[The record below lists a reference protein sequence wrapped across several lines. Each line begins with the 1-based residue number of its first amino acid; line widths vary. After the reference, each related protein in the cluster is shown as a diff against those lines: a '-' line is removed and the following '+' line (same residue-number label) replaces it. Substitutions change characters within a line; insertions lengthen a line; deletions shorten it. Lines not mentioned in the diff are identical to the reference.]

1 MQTGLGKN
9 MFSVSVTIHLSFHFY
24 ICMVTDDSN
33 LQVKV
38 TMSECFWIAFVAKL
52 ASHKKKNKILFLCV
66 WHEFNTSIS
75 EFLSHSPSLQRQSW
89 DKETL
94 ASLLHSCYSRL
105 SALPS

>member
-52 ASHKKKNKILFLCV
+52 ASHKKKK
-66 WHEFNTSIS
+66 
-75 EFLSHSPSLQRQSW
+75 
-89 DKETL
+89 
-94 ASLLHSCYSRL
+94 
-105 SALPS
+105 